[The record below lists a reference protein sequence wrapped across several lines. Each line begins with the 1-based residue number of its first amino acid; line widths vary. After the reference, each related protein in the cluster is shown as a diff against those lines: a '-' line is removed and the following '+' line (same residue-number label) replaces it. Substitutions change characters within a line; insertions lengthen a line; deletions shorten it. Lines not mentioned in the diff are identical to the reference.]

1 MSFQTKFC
9 RNISNIIIFRL
20 LSDSLIC
27 MISIRQ
33 EILIISNVFSIPVLS
48 KDKNNYYRIL
58 NEREV
63 FRRNKCYWRGKQR
76 KWIHL
81 INGKLKQI

>member
-33 EILIISNVFSIPVLS
+33 EILIISNVFSILVLS
-48 KDKNNYYRIL
+48 KDKSNYYRIL

-63 FRRNKCYWRGKQR
+63 FRRNKCYWKGKQS

-81 INGKLKQI
+81 INEKSKQI

>member
-1 MSFQTKFC
+1 MT
-9 RNISNIIIFRL
+9 
-20 LSDSLIC
+20 
-27 MISIRQ
+27 SIKL